1 MSKRTDFKFTK
12 QYGKYSK
19 DHVIKNM
26 DRAQARSLQDV
37 RKVGK
42 ITEPKKGKDL
52 KPEVEISKLKKENEM
67 LQKENDALKSK
78 IEPKAVKPEANKAEP
93 KAKARETK

>member
-19 DHVIKNM
+19 GHVIKNM

-37 RKVGK
+37 RKVG
-42 ITEPKKGKDL
+42 EL
-52 KPEVEISKLKKENEM
+52 
-67 LQKENDALKSK
+67 
-78 IEPKAVKPEANKAEP
+78 IEPKNDKAEP